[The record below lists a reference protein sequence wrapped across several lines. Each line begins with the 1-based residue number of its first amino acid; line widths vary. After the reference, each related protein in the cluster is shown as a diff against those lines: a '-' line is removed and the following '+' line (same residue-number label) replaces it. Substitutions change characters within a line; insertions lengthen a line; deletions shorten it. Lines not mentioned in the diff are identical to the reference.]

1 MSFQRCTQEPQG
13 SCGPLGVDLGLQMS
27 EVWKGGGAPKPSPLT
42 PAPHKQPVF
51 LFLFYVLFWVI
62 FCLGKSPVLN
72 KEFRDNG
79 NG

>member
-1 MSFQRCTQEPQG
+1 MS
-13 SCGPLGVDLGLQMS
+13 GV
-27 EVWKGGGAPKPSPLT
+27 ERGGAPKPSPLT